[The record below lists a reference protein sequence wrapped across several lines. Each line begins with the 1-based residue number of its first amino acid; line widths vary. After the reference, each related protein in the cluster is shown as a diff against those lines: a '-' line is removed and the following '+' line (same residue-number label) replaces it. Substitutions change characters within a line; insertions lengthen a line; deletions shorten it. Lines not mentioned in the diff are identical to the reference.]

1 MTLLEVERAPH
12 LEYPD
17 YLGGYGLNFSVCMH
31 MCVSSA
37 VSSGEI
43 RLPRETSNVSCL
55 QKGVE
60 IQSCVLLSYSLYSR
74 CPIGQCLTLCIHGVL

>member
-12 LEYPD
+12 LEYSD
-17 YLGGYGLNFSVCMH
+17 YLGGGRRGFNFSVCMH

-43 RLPRETSNVSCL
+43 RLPRETSNVSCS
-55 QKGVE
+55 QKEQRYNPV
-60 IQSCVLLSYSLYSR
+60 YY
-74 CPIGQCLTLCIHGVL
+74 CLTLCTHGVL